1 MPKSLVPI
9 VLAALAS
16 GCWLPEPRTV
26 ETREL
31 TLDAA
36 GLDTLRVDVGDGDL
50 AILGDPAIDAIEV
63 RVVLRTS
70 NALEDRDDAAREALD
85 ARLEADGADGVLR
98 VHFADA
104 VDGFTGYYA
113 DVTVALPSALRVA
126 ARDGSGDVR
135 VHDVAALDLDDDSGD
150 VEICDVEGEVFVDD
164 ASGDLRVERTGPVA
178 VTDGSGELWITAA
191 RGDVVVEDDSGELLV
206 DGVDGDVHVTDASG
220 GIVIRH
226 VAGVVTVRDGSGDI
240 DVSDVGGFELLEDGS
255 GSVSGP

>member
-9 VLAALAS
+9 VLVALAS

-26 ETREL
+26 EIREL

-50 AILGDPAIDAIEV
+50 AILGDPAIDSIEV

-70 NALEDRDDAAREALD
+70 NAVGDRDDAARAALD
-85 ARLEADGADGVLR
+85 ARLEADGTDGALR
-98 VHFADA
+98 VHVD
-104 VDGFTGYYA
+104 DGFAGYYA

-126 ARDGSGDVR
+126 ARDGTGDVR
-135 VHDVAALDLDDDSGD
+135 VHDVAALDLEDDSGD

-164 ASGDLRVERTGPVA
+164 ASGDLRVERAGSVS
-178 VTDGSGELWITAA
+178 VVDDSGELWIVAA
-191 RGDVVVEDDSGELLV
+191 RGDVVIEDDSGEILV
-206 DGVDGDVHVTDASG
+206 DGAEGDVDVTDASG
-220 GIVIRH
+220 DIVIRH

-240 DVSDVGGFELLEDGS
+240 DVSDVGGLEVLEDGS